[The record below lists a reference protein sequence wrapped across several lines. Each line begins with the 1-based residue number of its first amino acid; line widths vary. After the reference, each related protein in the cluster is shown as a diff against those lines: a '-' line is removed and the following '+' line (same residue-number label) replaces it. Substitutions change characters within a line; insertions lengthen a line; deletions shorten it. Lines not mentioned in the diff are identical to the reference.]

1 MLNTHGL
8 RVVYNIPTT
17 FRNMKKLTHLY
28 IAAFL
33 ALTLGLML
41 SCAKSDDSP
50 FSSDGLYKPVV
61 FDFLVLR
68 NR

>member
-28 IAAFL
+28 IDSFL
-33 ALTLGLML
+33 ALIIGLIL
-41 SCAKSDDSP
+41 PCAKKDS
-50 FSSDGLYKPVV
+50 SS
-61 FDFLVLR
+61 
-68 NR
+68 